1 MPFNNARR
9 AFVER
14 RAGVTNALDLPA
26 DPLAA
31 FPAHRAEIRIGYAR
45 VSARVP
51 GEERVFAAGGNPSYD
66 EDSQGWLWTRN

>member
-1 MPFNNARR
+1 M
-9 AFVER
+9 
-14 RAGVTNALDLPA
+14 DLPA